1 MTLLRL
7 NISSSP
13 YAIDEFTELLS
24 ELRINFENIG
34 ITESRLTTKKDPMND
49 INILGHNTKH
59 ALTKSDKGGALP
71 YISKEL
77 IYKSWNH
84 LKLYKD
90 KNLEFVFIEVL
101 SNSDKNT
108 IIGLYTRTQI

>member
-1 MTLLRL
+1 
-7 NISSSP
+7 
-13 YAIDEFTELLS
+13 
-24 ELRINFENIG
+24 
-34 ITESRLTTKKDPMND
+34 MNN
-49 INILGHNTKH
+49 INIPGHNTEH
-59 ALTKSDKGGALP
+59 APTKPDKSGAFP

-84 LKLYKD
+84 LKLYKG

-108 IIGLYTRTQI
+108 IIGLYTSTQI